1 MWVLSVSK
9 TVHTWIT
16 GNTDF
21 CQFLSNWRFLLF
33 FPYCT
38 DKPLLNM
45 KPISWKWAGIERYLS
60 QRISQIISD
69 WGLELYSRQLLL
81 VPVVCYPFKL
91 HAQKLELLGAELQ
104 SACTHTATKF
114 FQHQPVCTVFSHLIQ
129 PTFCSGFSTPP
140 KQRHILE
147 DNQRTS
153 Y

>member
-1 MWVLSVSK
+1 MKVSVICLK
-9 TVHTWIT
+9 KGAYLDYWEYGLLPV
-16 GNTDF
+16 F
-21 CQFLSNWRFLLF
+21 VELAFFLF

-45 KPISWKWAGIERYLS
+45 KPISGQWAGIESYLS
-60 QRISQIISD
+60 QRISKIISD

-104 SACTHTATKF
+104 SACTHTATRF
-114 FQHQPVCTVFSHLIQ
+114 FNISLCVLYFPIWSNQPSALDLARRLSKDT
-129 PTFCSGFSTPP
+129 
-140 KQRHILE
+140 
-147 DNQRTS
+147 